1 MIPNSEAMIVT
12 PPASTVGIIG
22 LGYGRAH
29 IPAFQAHGC
38 RVVALCQRDRAGAQ
52 TIADRYGVPQ
62 VFERWEEM
70 LETARPEIVVIATPP
85 HLHHAMAL
93 RAFAAGAHVLCEKPL
108 AMTVAEGRAMA
119 EAAKRAGRIAMTSF
133 NWRSP
138 VAMQELH
145 ARMQTGALGR
155 VFHVGARWLGA
166 RFSHETTGGTWRMDR
181 AQAGHGSMGDQGV
194 HVIDL
199 VRWSVGEFQRVV
211 AHAGVGYPSR
221 SAPGSVKPADAED
234 YCTVLAELT
243 NGAQVTLIV
252 SRVAHGATENTL
264 EIFGARGALSYRIGR
279 TSARWWEGELRAN
292 DTGPGFERVE
302 PRDASALSSAG
313 TDASDTIGQA
323 TIAPL
328 VARLLEGIRTGVTPS
343 PSFEDGVQA
352 QAVLDA
358 VLESASRG
366 TWVDV
371 PPATPR

>member
-1 MIPNSEAMIVT
+1 MIPSSEETIVT

-38 RVVALCQRDRAGAQ
+38 RVVALCQRDRASAQ
-52 TIADRYGVPQ
+52 MIADRYGVPQ

-85 HLHHAMAL
+85 HLHHAIAL

-155 VFHVGARWLGA
+155 VFHVAARWLSA
-166 RFSHETTGGTWRMDR
+166 RWAHETTGGTWRMDR
-181 AQAGHGSMGDQGV
+181 AQAGHGAMGDQGV

-199 VRWSVGEFQRVV
+199 VRWTVGEFQRVA
-211 AHAGVGYPSR
+211 AHAGVAYPSR
-221 SAPGSVKPADAED
+221 SAPGSAKPADAED
-234 YCTVLAELT
+234 YCTVLAELD
-243 NGAQVTLIV
+243 NGAQATLIV
-252 SRVAHGATENTL
+252 SRVAHGVNQHTL
-264 EIFGARGALSYRIGR
+264 EIFGSRGALSYRIER

-292 DTGPGFERVE
+292 DGGARLEPVE
-302 PRDASALSSAG
+302 PRHAPALDGSG
-313 TDASDTIGQA
+313 TDAFDVVGKT

-328 VARLLEGIRTGVTPS
+328 VARFLEGIRSGVTPS

-366 TWVDV
+366 VWVEV
-371 PPATPR
+371 PPATTR